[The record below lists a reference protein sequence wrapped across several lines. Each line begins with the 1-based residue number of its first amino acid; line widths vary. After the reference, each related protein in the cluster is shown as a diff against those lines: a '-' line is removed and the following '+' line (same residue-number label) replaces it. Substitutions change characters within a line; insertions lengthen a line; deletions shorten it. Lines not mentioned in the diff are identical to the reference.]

1 MNTEMITRAA
11 MAISGNVIA
20 ATILKATIAM
30 LVAALLLRVLRRAPA
45 SLRHSV
51 VAATFGV
58 ILFLPLA
65 SMFLPERPVTVK
77 RLHAAPVTV
86 AKTSSAPSVHVAQAP
101 RRNINIVAVAEGVYL
116 AGAGFFLLS
125 LLTGIVRL
133 HRIAARAKVSV
144 AATRLAGIQVA
155 ISSELSV
162 PVTFQSPTAMIL
174 LPAASAS
181 WSEEEIAR
189 AVRHELE
196 HISRGDWVTQI
207 VCRLACAIY
216 WPHPFAWTLWRRL
229 RLEAERACDDAVV
242 LTRGEAVPY
251 AEQLV
256 SLARSLGSVPALAMA
271 TPSSLGVRVEAIL
284 DRNLRR
290 NPLTRASA
298 FAVVIAAVTCLV
310 FVAPVKLMSAVA
322 DNEQRYKSED
332 ESGEL
337 EVALMHAA
345 EIGDVQIIQR
355 YLNLGAKAN
364 AAIHGDGSPLIAA
377 ARKGHIEAMQTLIA
391 AGADV
396 NLAVPGDGNA
406 LTEAAENG
414 QLEAVRMLIDRGAD
428 IDRGVP
434 GDGNALIMAAGAG
447 QVDVVRYLLDRGA
460 SIEKVVPGD
469 ENALI
474 HASETGAA
482 DVVRLLIERHANLNA
497 RVWSDAGDGDKTS
510 GEWRTPLGMARRN
523 QHADVVN
530 LLLAAGAR
538 E

>member
-11 MAISGNVIA
+11 MAISGNVLA
-20 ATILKATIAM
+20 TTILKATLAM
-30 LVAALLLRVLRRAPA
+30 IVATLLLRALRRAPA

-65 SMFLPERPVTVK
+65 SMFIPERPVTFNASRAK
-77 RLHAAPVTV
+77 RAPVQKPTSATV
-86 AKTSSAPSVHVAQAP
+86 VHVAQTT
-101 RRNINIVAVAEGVYL
+101 RSNISFAAMAERVYL
-116 AGAGFFLLS
+116 AGAAFFVLS
-125 LLTGIVRL
+125 LLGGIVRL
-133 HRIAARAKVSV
+133 HRIAGRAKLSV
-144 AATRLAGIQVA
+144 PATKLAGIQVA
-155 ISSELSV
+155 ISSEIGV
-162 PVTFQSPTAMIL
+162 PVTFQSPRPIIL
-174 LPAASAS
+174 LPASSAA
-181 WSEEEIAR
+181 WSEEELSR
-189 AVRHELE
+189 VLRHELE

-216 WPHPFAWTLWRRL
+216 WPHPFAWALWRRL

-242 LTRGEAVPY
+242 LTRGEAEPY

-271 TPSSLGVRVEAIL
+271 TPSSLGVRIEAIL
-284 DRNLRR
+284 DGSLRR
-290 NPLTRASA
+290 SPLTRAGSL
-298 FAVVIAAVTCLV
+298 AVVIAAVTCMV
-310 FVAPVKLMSAVA
+310 FVAPVKLMSAGAA
-322 DNEQRYKSED
+322 DEQRYKTEED
-332 ESGEL
+332 AGDL

-345 EIGDVQIIQR
+345 DIGDVQIIRR
-355 YLNLGAKAN
+355 YLDLGAKAN
-364 AAIHGDGSPLIAA
+364 AAISGDGSPLIAA
-377 ARKGHIEAMQTLIA
+377 SRKGHVEAMQALIA

-396 NLAVPGDGNA
+396 NLGVPGDGNA
-406 LTEAAENG
+406 LTEAARRG
-414 QLEAVRMLIDRGAD
+414 QLEAVRLLLDRGAD
-428 IDRGVP
+428 IDRGIP

-482 DVVRLLIERHANLNA
+482 EVVRLLIDRHANPNA
-497 RVWSDAGDGDKTS
+497 RVWSESGDGDRVS
-510 GEWRTPLGMARRN
+510 GEWRTPLSMARRN
-523 QHADVVN
+523 QHADVVS
-530 LLLAAGAR
+530 LLLAAGAK